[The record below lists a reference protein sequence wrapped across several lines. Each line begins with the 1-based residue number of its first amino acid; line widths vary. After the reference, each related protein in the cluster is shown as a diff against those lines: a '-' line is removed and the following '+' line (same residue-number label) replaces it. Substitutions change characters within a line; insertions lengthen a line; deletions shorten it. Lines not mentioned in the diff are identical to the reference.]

1 MKLILSFVI
10 LITIAA
16 TVAAQKETTAA
27 KTEQTGWV
35 EFAPA
40 GGGFSMLFPTT
51 PVETVKEKPTFTLH
65 SFTTTS
71 GRATYVASYTDY
83 QEVKSAP
90 ATFLTANR
98 DRFIKGLQATL
109 LSSREITLDGHPGLE
124 FTSETP
130 AANIKSQLFLVGKRL
145 FQTATVVFKDVDQ
158 ARYVDRFFGSFK
170 FAADKP

>member
-1 MKLILSFVI
+1 MKTILAFA
-10 LITIAA
+10 LLLTIAA
-16 TVAAQKETTAA
+16 TAAAQ

-40 GGGFSMLFPTT
+40 GGGFSMLFPTA
-51 PVETVKEKPTFTLH
+51 PVEAIKEKPTYTLH

-83 QEVKSAP
+83 QEVKGDP

-109 LSSREITLDGHPGLE
+109 ISSREITLDGHTGLE
-124 FTSETP
+124 FTGENP
-130 AANIKSQLFLVGKRL
+130 AANLKSQLFLVGKRL

-158 ARYVDRFFGSFK
+158 TRYVDRFFGSFK
-170 FAADKP
+170 FTKVEAP